1 MNAQT
6 DIKSGADTAPAFV
19 TGRGQSD
26 THAVTLNSGKPNP
39 SKDAGKPYSTVT
51 GREIAAMVQN
61 PPAVPKEQGPW
72 FIPSTYHEAD
82 ARSHD
87 AQRLN
92 GEFLWLPLDVDQ
104 NNLALDDVRAALDTV
119 APGASKM
126 IYSTRSTT
134 AGTRKWR
141 GLIPLKS
148 AIKGEDYHDVASAFC
163 DLLEDASGGV
173 LIPDRK
179 LTLPGQ
185 LVYLPNRG
193 AHYEFHLDKA
203 ARLDLTPDHPIMQR
217 VAETRRLRAE
227 AEREAA
233 AERARRAARRAAQAE
248 DSDSPVDHFNQRHS
262 VEDLLLKYGY
272 KRAGHSQDYRSPAQS
287 SGSYA
292 TRCYGEYWISL
303 SGSDAAQEIG
313 NATANGNRFG
323 DAFDLFAHFDHGGDF
338 KRAVNAYAHEVRLL
352 TPQRDP
358 EDQDDHLE
366 GFEKVEDAPDEDAPG
381 GGNPPPEGDDEAKKD
396 ETGDNWSRGLIVN
409 SRGTPIF
416 NTHNV
421 VLILREH
428 EDMAGCFAFDEFR
441 QMKML
446 MKPLPGTRTPKTRFK
461 PRDFRDS
468 DAVKIVSWFNRNS
481 FPVATKNIVY
491 DAIDVIMD
499 DNAYHPVREWLE
511 SLPPADG
518 RKLLDTWLFD
528 FCGVVPTSDKH
539 RAYVREVGRKWLISA
554 VARIMEPGCK
564 ADYAIILEGG
574 QGAGKSTTLRILC
587 GDEWFGD
594 ALPNMASKDA
604 SDYLR
609 GKWVIEMAELSNI
622 NKSEVEVVKAFI
634 SRTEERFRPAYGRNE
649 ITYPRQCVFA
659 GSTNKT
665 DYLRDETGNRRFWP
679 VRVSNKCDLK
689 GIRAAR
695 AQLWAEAL
703 AAFRDGEEWWLS
715 EEVIATAKDE
725 QEMRVAQDAWS
736 TTIMDFCIGKTMVS
750 PTQIAREALQL
761 EITKI
766 DRMVTN
772 RITAVLAGAGWVRS
786 GRLSSG
792 PYKGQ
797 AGYSV
802 GAQQ

>member
-6 DIKSGADTAPAFV
+6 DIKSGSETAPAFV

-26 THAVTLNSGKPNP
+26 THAVTLNDGRQNP
-39 SKDAGKPYSTVT
+39 SKDAGKPYSTIT

-72 FIPSTYHEAD
+72 FIPSTYHQAD

-134 AGTRKWR
+134 PENRKWR
-141 GLIPLKS
+141 GLIPLKT
-148 AIKGEDYHDVASAFC
+148 AIKGQDYHDVASAFC
-163 DLLEDASGGV
+163 DLLEDDSGGV

-193 AHYEFHLDKA
+193 AHYEYHLDKA

-323 DAFDLFAHFDHGGDF
+323 DAFDLYVHFEHGGDF
-338 KRAVNAYAHEVRLL
+338 TKAVNAYAREVQIMR
-352 TPQRDP
+352 PQDTEEDP
-358 EDQDDHLE
+358 LD
-366 GFEKVEDAPDEDAPG
+366 GFEKVEDAPTDTASAPPSLPG
-381 GGNPPPEGDDEAKKD
+381 GGSGGGDPHDDEGWMA
-396 ETGDNWSRGLIVN
+396 GLLRN
-409 SRGTPIF
+409 SRGTPFF
-416 NTHNV
+416 NTANV
-421 VLILREH
+421 MHILRH
-428 EDMAGCFAFDEFR
+428 HPKWQGRFAFDEFR
-441 QMKML
+441 QVKMIL
-446 MKPLPGTRTPKTRFK
+446 KPIPGTKASERRFK
-461 PRDFRDS
+461 PRDFRDA
-468 DAVKIVSWFNRNS
+468 DAVNAVTWFNRAG
-481 FPVATKNIVY
+481 FATASKNIIY
-491 DAIDVIMD
+491 DAIDAVME
-499 DNAYHPVREWLE
+499 DNTSHPVREWLE
-511 SLPPADG
+511 SLPAPDS

-554 VARIMEPGCK
+554 VARIMKPGCK
-564 ADYAIILEGG
+564 ADYALILEGG

-634 SRTEERFRPAYGRNE
+634 SRTEERFRPAYARAE

-679 VRVSNKCDLK
+679 VRVSDKCDLK

-715 EEVIATAKDE
+715 EGVIETAKDE

-736 TTIMDFCIGKTMVS
+736 TTIMDFCLGKEKVS

-772 RITAVLAGAGWVRS
+772 RITAVLAGAGWGRS
-786 GRLSSG
+786 GILSSG
-792 PYKGQ
+792 QYKGQ
-797 AGYSV
+797 AAYSR
-802 GAQQ
+802 AAP

>member
-6 DIKSGADTAPAFV
+6 DIKSGSETAPAFV

-26 THAVTLNSGKPNP
+26 THAVTLNDGRQNP
-39 SKDAGKPYSTVT
+39 SKDAGKPYSTIT

-72 FIPSTYHEAD
+72 FIPSTYHQAD

-134 AGTRKWR
+134 PENRKWR
-141 GLIPLKS
+141 GLIPLKT
-148 AIKGEDYHDVASAFC
+148 AIKGQDYHDVASAFC

-193 AHYEFHLDKA
+193 AHYEYHLDKA

-272 KRAGHSQDYRSPAQS
+272 KRAGHSQDYRSPAQY

-313 NATANGNRFG
+313 NATANDNRFG
-323 DAFDLFAHFDHGGDF
+323 DAFDLYVHFEHGGDF
-338 KRAVNAYAHEVRLL
+338 TKAVNAYAREVQIMR
-352 TPQRDP
+352 PQDTEEDP
-358 EDQDDHLE
+358 LD
-366 GFEKVEDAPDEDAPG
+366 GFEKVEDAPTDTASAPPSPPG
-381 GGNPPPEGDDEAKKD
+381 GGSGGGDPPDDEGWMA
-396 ETGDNWSRGLIVN
+396 GLLRN
-409 SRGTPIF
+409 SRGTPFF
-416 NTHNV
+416 NTANV
-421 VLILREH
+421 MHILRH
-428 EDMAGCFAFDEFR
+428 HPKWQGRFAFDEFR
-441 QMKML
+441 QVKMIL
-446 MKPLPGTRTPKTRFK
+446 KPIPGTKASERRFK
-461 PRDFRDS
+461 PRDFRDA
-468 DAVKIVSWFNRNS
+468 DAVNAVTWFNRAG
-481 FPVATKNIVY
+481 FATASKNIIY
-491 DAIDVIMD
+491 DAIDAVME
-499 DNAYHPVREWLE
+499 DNTSHPVREWLE
-511 SLPPADG
+511 SLPAPDS

-554 VARIMEPGCK
+554 VARIMKPGCK
-564 ADYAIILEGG
+564 ADYALILEGG

-634 SRTEERFRPAYGRNE
+634 SRTEERFRPAYARAE

-679 VRVSNKCDLK
+679 VRVSDKCDLK

-715 EEVIATAKDE
+715 EGVIETAKDE

-736 TTIMDFCIGKTMVS
+736 TTIMDFCLGKEKVS

-772 RITAVLAGAGWVRS
+772 RITAVLAGAGWGRS
-786 GRLSSG
+786 GILSSG
-792 PYKGQ
+792 QYKGQ
-797 AGYSV
+797 AAYSR
-802 GAQQ
+802 AAP